1 MFAPLDFARSSF
13 LCFFLKKK
21 GKNAPGCHPIRR
33 RERGKSMTS
42 PQRWTGGSWGM
53 VLDGTMHSG
62 ACGNAACFDGHR
74 SVLRRASQRTSTG
87 IAARCIRHCSALRF
101 PVQPSI
107 GNPSALRTMPMG
119 AVRIRFHMP
128 VSTSRPFSQI
138 PRDALK
144 KTAAPLECPAG
155 R

>member
-33 RERGKSMTS
+33 RERGKSVTS

-74 SVLRRASQRTSTG
+74 SALHPPLQRAAVSGATIRGQSLCTTDHAHGGCEDTFPHARAHQPPLLPNSQRCAEKDCRPAGMS
-87 IAARCIRHCSALRF
+87 S
-101 PVQPSI
+101 
-107 GNPSALRTMPMG
+107 G
-119 AVRIRFHMP
+119 AVSLLFY
-128 VSTSRPFSQI
+128 SR
-138 PRDALK
+138 
-144 KTAAPLECPAG
+144 KTGQLA
-155 R
+155 